1 MTNYKKRNYLKYTN
15 YLVCLYL
22 VPSIILR
29 FIYDINWFYT
39 IGITSMF
46 VACHIA
52 SKLGESL
59 IDDWHNNSTDTP
71 FHSNRIKP

>member
-1 MTNYKKRNYLKYTN
+1 MTNYKKRKYLRSVN

-22 VPSIILR
+22 VPFIICR
-29 FIYDINWFYT
+29 FIYDINWIYT

-59 IDDWHNNSTDTP
+59 INDWFDINAP
-71 FHSNRIKP
+71 FHTTRKNKS

>member
-1 MTNYKKRNYLKYTN
+1 MTNYKKRNYLRYIN

-22 VPSIILR
+22 VPFVICW

-39 IGITSMF
+39 IGLTSMF
-46 VACHIA
+46 VVCHIA

-59 IDDWHNNSTDTP
+59 INEWHDNSTDAP
-71 FHSNRIKP
+71 FHSRKIKK